1 MFLANGMGF
10 IMFSFLAV
18 LLPFNFLWAVVYGT
32 ASAGSI
38 VLAGLTVKYYR
49 ELEAKDPK
57 PEPVKNDPRTAQTKN
72 PK

>member
-1 MFLANGMGF
+1 MLILRFGQKYFGRIWAFMFLANGMGF

-49 ELEAKDPK
+49 ELEA
-57 PEPVKNDPRTAQTKN
+57 
-72 PK
+72 